1 MYVELWK
8 LAPVFQIG
16 NEIEKDSQSVKY
28 WLIKMV
34 NVSYWFQYGE
44 KQNHDCHKSG
54 KEFSNLITNS
64 LYGKAMENLKIR
76 VNNSIVNMKD

>member
-34 NVSYWFQYGE
+34 NVSY
-44 KQNHDCHKSG
+44 
-54 KEFSNLITNS
+54 
-64 LYGKAMENLKIR
+64 
-76 VNNSIVNMKD
+76 